1 MRAMTDLTPTE
12 PSPMPPSTA
21 YDVSTDLAAWA
32 GAMGDAMTLA
42 KGLAGTA
49 FVPSHFQGKP
59 ADTAVAIMKGAAL
72 GLDPVAALEAIY
84 VISGKPALY
93 ARSMVALVL
102 ARGHEVW
109 TEEADATKVTVK
121 GRRHGS
127 SHVEESTWDVARVRA
142 AGLDRNRQYAAHPEA
157 MLYARAAADVCR
169 RIAPDVLA
177 GLSYGVEELQ
187 EPAVE
192 AAATIQRKSKPHQKE
207 GEPHE

>member
-1 MRAMTDLTPTE
+1 MTDIIPAEPTATQ
-12 PSPMPPSTA
+12 PTGA
-21 YDVSTDLAAWA
+21 YEVSTDLAAWA

-49 FVPSHFQGKP
+49 FVPAHFQGKP

-72 GLDPVAALEAIY
+72 GLDPVAALESIY

-93 ARSMVALVL
+93 TRSMVALVL
-102 ARGHEVW
+102 ARGHEIW
-109 TEEADATKVTVK
+109 TEEADATTVTVK

-127 SHVEESTWDVARVRA
+127 SHVEASTWDTARVKA

-187 EPAVE
+187 EPAIE
-192 AAATIQRKSKPHQKE
+192 AQATIQRKTHANNSKEKTA
-207 GEPHE
+207 

>member
-1 MRAMTDLTPTE
+1 MRTMTDLTPTE

-127 SHVEESTWDVARVRA
+127 SHVEESTWDVARVEA

-177 GLSYGVEELQ
+177 GLSCGVEELQ

>member
-1 MRAMTDLTPTE
+1 MRAMTDLAPTE

-127 SHVEESTWDVARVRA
+127 SHVEESTWDVARVKA

>member
-1 MRAMTDLTPTE
+1 MRSMTDIVPVEPTSA
-12 PSPMPPSTA
+12 PASTA
-21 YDVSTDLAAWA
+21 YEVSTDLASWA

-72 GLDPVAALEAIY
+72 GLDPVAALESIY
-84 VISGKPALY
+84 VISGRPALH
-93 ARSMVALVL
+93 ARSVVALVL

-109 TEEADATKVTVK
+109 TEEADTTSVTVR

-127 SHVEESTWDVARVRA
+127 SHVEESTWDTARVKA
-142 AGLDRNRQYAAHPEA
+142 AGLDRNRQYQVHPEA

-192 AAATIQRKSKPHQKE
+192 AAATIQRKTRSKNDKE
-207 GEPHE
+207 ETS

>member
-1 MRAMTDLTPTE
+1 MTDLTPTE

-127 SHVEESTWDVARVRA
+127 SHVEESTWDVARVKA
-142 AGLDRNRQYAAHPEA
+142 ANLDRNRQYAAHPEA

>member
-1 MRAMTDLTPTE
+1 MRTMTDLTPTE

-127 SHVEESTWDVARVRA
+127 SHVEESIWDVARVKA

>member
-1 MRAMTDLTPTE
+1 MRTMTDLTPTE

-21 YDVSTDLAAWA
+21 YEVSTDLAAWA

-127 SHVEESTWDVARVRA
+127 SHVEESTWDVARVKA

>member
-1 MRAMTDLTPTE
+1 VRTMTDLTPTE

-127 SHVEESTWDVARVRA
+127 SHVEESTWDVARVKA

>member
-1 MRAMTDLTPTE
+1 MRTMTDLTPAE

-72 GLDPVAALEAIY
+72 GLDPVAALESIY

-127 SHVEESTWDVARVRA
+127 SHVEESTWDVARVKA

>member
-1 MRAMTDLTPTE
+1 MRTMTDLTPAE

-127 SHVEESTWDVARVRA
+127 SHVEESTWDVARVKA

>member
-1 MRAMTDLTPTE
+1 
-12 PSPMPPSTA
+12 MPPSTA

-109 TEEADATKVTVK
+109 TEEADATRVTVK

-127 SHVEESTWDVARVRA
+127 SHVEESTWDVARVKA
-142 AGLDRNRQYAAHPEA
+142 AGLDRQYAAHPEA

-207 GEPHE
+207 GEPRE

>member
-1 MRAMTDLTPTE
+1 MTDLTPTE
-12 PSPMPPSTA
+12 PTPTPASTA

-127 SHVEESTWDVARVRA
+127 SHVEESTWDVARVKA

-187 EPAVE
+187 EPAIE

>member
-1 MRAMTDLTPTE
+1 MRTMTDLTPTE

-72 GLDPVAALEAIY
+72 GLDPAAALEAIY

-109 TEEADATKVTVK
+109 TEEADAATVTVR

-127 SHVEESTWDVARVRA
+127 SHVEESTWDVARVKA

-187 EPAVE
+187 EPAVD
-192 AAATIQRKSKPHQKE
+192 AQATIQRKTRSKNDKE
-207 GEPHE
+207 EMA

>member
-1 MRAMTDLTPTE
+1 MSDLTPTE

-127 SHVEESTWDVARVRA
+127 SHVEESTWDVARVKA

-207 GEPHE
+207 GEPHEQ

>member
-1 MRAMTDLTPTE
+1 MRTMTDLPPTE

-109 TEEADATKVTVK
+109 TEEADAATVTVR

-127 SHVEESTWDVARVRA
+127 SHVEESTWDVARVKA

-157 MLYARAAADVCR
+157 MLYARAATDVCR

-187 EPAVE
+187 EPAVD
-192 AAATIQRKSKPHQKE
+192 AQATIQRKTRSKNDKE
-207 GEPHE
+207 EMA

>member
-1 MRAMTDLTPTE
+1 MRTMTDLTPTE

-121 GRRHGS
+121 GKRHGS
-127 SHVEESTWDVARVRA
+127 SHVEESTWDVARVKA

-192 AAATIQRKSKPHQKE
+192 AAVTIQRKSKPHQKE

>member
-1 MRAMTDLTPTE
+1 
-12 PSPMPPSTA
+12 
-21 YDVSTDLAAWA
+21 
-32 GAMGDAMTLA
+32 MGDAMTLA

-49 FVPSHFQGKP
+49 FVPAHFQGKP

-72 GLDPVAALEAIY
+72 GLDPVAALESIY

-93 ARSMVALVL
+93 TRTMVALVL
-102 ARGHEVW
+102 ARGHEIW
-109 TEEADATKVTVK
+109 TEEADATTVTVK

-127 SHVEESTWDVARVRA
+127 SHVEASTWDIARA
-142 AGLDRNRQYAAHPEA
+142 KGAGLDRNRQYAAHPEA

-192 AAATIQRKSKPHQKE
+192 AQATIQRKTHANNSKEKTA
-207 GEPHE
+207 

>member
-1 MRAMTDLTPTE
+1 
-12 PSPMPPSTA
+12 
-21 YDVSTDLAAWA
+21 
-32 GAMGDAMTLA
+32 MTLA

-72 GLDPVAALEAIY
+72 GLDPVAALESIY

-93 ARSMVALVL
+93 ARAMVALVL

-109 TEEADATKVTVK
+109 TEEADATSVTVR

-127 SHVEESTWDVARVRA
+127 SHVEESTWDVARVKA

-192 AAATIQRKSKPHQKE
+192 AAATIQRKTRSKNDKE
-207 GEPHE
+207 ETP

>member
-1 MRAMTDLTPTE
+1 MTDIIPAEPTATQ
-12 PSPMPPSTA
+12 PTGA
-21 YDVSTDLAAWA
+21 YEVSTDLAAWA

-42 KGLAGTA
+42 KGLLGTA
-49 FVPSHFQGKP
+49 FVPEHFRGKP

-72 GLDPVAALEAIY
+72 GLDPVAALESIY

-109 TEEADATKVTVK
+109 TEEADATSVTVR

-127 SHVEESTWDVARVRA
+127 SHVEESTWDTSRVKA
-142 AGLDRNRQYAAHPEA
+142 AGLDRNRQYAVHPEA
-157 MLYARAAADVCR
+157 MLHARAAADVCR

-187 EPAVE
+187 EPAAE
-192 AAATIQRKSKPHQKE
+192 AKTTIQRKTRDKNDKE
-207 GEPHE
+207 ETS

>member
-1 MRAMTDLTPTE
+1 MRTMTDLTPTE

-21 YDVSTDLAAWA
+21 YDVSADLAAWA

-109 TEEADATKVTVK
+109 TEEADAATVTVR

-127 SHVEESTWDVARVRA
+127 SHVEESTWDVARVKA

-187 EPAVE
+187 EPAVD
-192 AAATIQRKSKPHQKE
+192 AQATIQRKTRSKNDKE
-207 GEPHE
+207 EMA

>member
-1 MRAMTDLTPTE
+1 MTDIIPAEPTPTQ
-12 PSPMPPSTA
+12 PTIA
-21 YDVSTDLAAWA
+21 YEVSTDLAAWA

-49 FVPSHFQGKP
+49 FVPNHFQGKP

-72 GLDPVAALEAIY
+72 GLDPVAALESIY

-93 ARSMVALVL
+93 TRSMVALVL
-102 ARGHEVW
+102 ARGHEIW
-109 TEEADATKVTVK
+109 TEEADATTVTVK

-127 SHVEESTWDVARVRA
+127 SHVEASTWDTARVKA
-142 AGLDRNRQYAAHPEA
+142 AGLDRNRQYTAHPEA

-187 EPAVE
+187 EPATE
-192 AAATIQRKSKPHQKE
+192 AQTTIQRKTHANNSKEKTA
-207 GEPHE
+207 

>member
-1 MRAMTDLTPTE
+1 MRAMTDIVPVE
-12 PSPMPPSTA
+12 PSPAPSSTA
-21 YDVSTDLAAWA
+21 YEVSTDLAAWA

-72 GLDPVAALEAIY
+72 GLDPVAALESIY

-109 TEEADATKVTVK
+109 TEEADATRVTVK

-127 SHVEESTWDVARVRA
+127 DHVEESTWDVARVKA

-192 AAATIQRKSKPHQKE
+192 VQATIQRKTRNKNDKE
-207 GEPHE
+207 EMS

>member
-1 MRAMTDLTPTE
+1 MTDLTPTE

-127 SHVEESTWDVARVRA
+127 SHVEESTWDVARVKA

-192 AAATIQRKSKPHQKE
+192 AAATIQRKIKPHQKE

>member
-1 MRAMTDLTPTE
+1 MRTMTDLTPTE

-109 TEEADATKVTVK
+109 TEEADATRVTVK

-127 SHVEESTWDVARVRA
+127 SHVEESTWDTARVKA

>member
-1 MRAMTDLTPTE
+1 MRTMTELTPTE

-109 TEEADATKVTVK
+109 TEEADAATVTVR

-127 SHVEESTWDVARVRA
+127 SHVEESTWDVARVKA

-187 EPAVE
+187 EPAVD
-192 AAATIQRKSKPHQKE
+192 AQATIQRKTRSKNDKE
-207 GEPHE
+207 EMA

>member
-1 MRAMTDLTPTE
+1 MRTMTDLTPTE

-109 TEEADATKVTVK
+109 TEEADATNVTVK

-127 SHVEESTWDVARVRA
+127 SHVEESTWDVARVKA

>member
-1 MRAMTDLTPTE
+1 MRTMTDLTPTE
-12 PSPMPPSTA
+12 PSLTPASTA

-109 TEEADATKVTVK
+109 TEEADAATVTVR

-127 SHVEESTWDVARVRA
+127 SHVEESTWDVARVKA

>member
-1 MRAMTDLTPTE
+1 MTDIIPAE
-12 PSPMPPSTA
+12 PAPAPASTA
-21 YDVSTDLAAWA
+21 YEVSTDLASWA
-32 GAMGDAMTLA
+32 GAMGDAMALA
-42 KGLAGTA
+42 KGLTGTA
-49 FVPSHFQGKP
+49 FVPAHFQGKP

-84 VISGKPALY
+84 VVSGKPALY
-93 ARSMVALVL
+93 TRSMVALVL

-109 TEEADATKVTVK
+109 TEEADATKVTVR

-127 SHVEESTWDVARVRA
+127 SHTEESTWDAARVKA
-142 AGLDRNRQYAAHPEA
+142 AGLDRNRQYAVHPEA

-187 EPAVE
+187 EPAAE
-192 AAATIQRKSKPHQKE
+192 AAATIQRKSKPQQKE
-207 GEPHE
+207 GEPREQ

>member
-1 MRAMTDLTPTE
+1 MTDITPEE
-12 PSPMPPSTA
+12 PTA
-21 YDVSTDLAAWA
+21 TQPTSAYEVSTDLASWA

-49 FVPSHFQGKP
+49 FVPTHFQGKP

-72 GLDPVAALEAIY
+72 GLDPVAALESIY
-84 VISGKPALY
+84 VISGKPALH

-102 ARGHEVW
+102 AKGHEIW
-109 TEEADATKVTVK
+109 TEEADATTVTVK

-127 SHVEESTWDVARVRA
+127 SHVEASTWDIARVKA
-142 AGLDRNRQYAAHPEA
+142 AGLERNRQYQVHPEA

-187 EPAVE
+187 EPATE
-192 AAATIQRKSKPHQKE
+192 AQATIQRKTRRKNNQEEAS
-207 GEPHE
+207 

>member
-1 MRAMTDLTPTE
+1 MTDLTPTE

-109 TEEADATKVTVK
+109 TEEADATRVTVK

-127 SHVEESTWDVARVRA
+127 SHVEESTWDVARVKA

-207 GEPHE
+207 GEPRE

>member
-1 MRAMTDLTPTE
+1 MTDLTPTE
-12 PSPMPPSTA
+12 PSPMSPSTA

-109 TEEADATKVTVK
+109 TEEADATRVTVK

-127 SHVEESTWDVARVRA
+127 SHVEESTWDVARVKA

>member
-1 MRAMTDLTPTE
+1 MTDIIPAEPTPTQ
-12 PSPMPPSTA
+12 PTGA
-21 YDVSTDLAAWA
+21 YEVSTDLAAWA

-49 FVPSHFQGKP
+49 FVPAHFQGKP

-72 GLDPVAALEAIY
+72 GLDPVAALESIY

-93 ARSMVALVL
+93 TRTMVALVL
-102 ARGHEVW
+102 ARGHEIW
-109 TEEADATKVTVK
+109 TEEADATTVTVR

-127 SHVEESTWDVARVRA
+127 SHVEESTWDTARVKA

-187 EPAVE
+187 EPAIE
-192 AAATIQRKSKPHQKE
+192 AQATIQRKTSDKNSKEKTA
-207 GEPHE
+207 

>member
-1 MRAMTDLTPTE
+1 MRTMTDLTPTE

-109 TEEADATKVTVK
+109 TEEADATRVTVK

-127 SHVEESTWDVARVRA
+127 SHVEESTWDVARVKA